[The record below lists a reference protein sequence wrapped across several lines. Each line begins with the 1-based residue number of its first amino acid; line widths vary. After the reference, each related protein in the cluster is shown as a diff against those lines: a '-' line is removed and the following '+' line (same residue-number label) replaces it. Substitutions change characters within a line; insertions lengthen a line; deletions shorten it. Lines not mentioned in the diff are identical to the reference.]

1 MACIKCKEKKVYA
14 TGLCRRCYN
23 KKNKDRITEK
33 SREWAKNNKE
43 KMSEYGRQMRDKLL
57 FGGNMQEVYERDNFQ
72 CQKCGMSQEQHF
84 VLFNKH
90 LIIHHKDVHGRR
102 HPNPNHDV
110 DNLLT
115 VCIRCHADIH
125 NKLVA
130 EERWGDL
137 LEQDD
142 SEYKYPKI
150 RELVE
155 KKDKELGGIQKAKR
169 AVAKDLDVS
178 FWTIDTK
185 YYERKEKFLY
195 EVN

>member
-1 MACIKCKEKKVYA
+1 MTKAAEDSKKWREKNPEKVKA
-14 TGLCRRCYN
+14 YN
-23 KKNKDRITEK
+23 QKYSMENQEK
-33 SREWAKNNKE
+33 LK
-43 KMSEYGRQMRDKLL
+43 EYGRKTRDRIL

-90 LIIHHKDVHGRR
+90 LIVHHKDIHGRR
-102 HPNPNHDV
+102 HPNPNHDI

-125 NKLVA
+125 NKLTA
-130 EERWGDL
+130 EYRWGDL

-155 KKDKELGGIQKAKR
+155 KKAKELGGIQKAKK
-169 AVAKDLDVS
+169 AVAEEFDVS

-185 YYERKEKFLY
+185 CYERKEDFAL
-195 EVN
+195 EGN